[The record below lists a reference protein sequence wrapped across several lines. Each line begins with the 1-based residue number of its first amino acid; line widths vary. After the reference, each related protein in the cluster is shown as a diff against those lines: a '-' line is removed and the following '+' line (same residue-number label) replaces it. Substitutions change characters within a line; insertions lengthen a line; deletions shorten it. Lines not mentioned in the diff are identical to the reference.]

1 MREPTRSDTA
11 AEPPRT
17 ARVQPNP
24 GASSPASSDSTSSNI
39 QDRLIRLEE
48 LFHVV
53 AHSQQGYRELIDSMD
68 DVMFSTTLEGEIRA
82 VNQRFAELAEL
93 PFSDIVGRNME
104 SIIEE
109 PTREMAERALA
120 RFLERRFWQGIL
132 RVRMRKTSGVRYFD
146 CALRGVVQGGK
157 VVGVSGLAR
166 DVTYERES
174 EARFTQLFETLHEGV
189 YFSTPE
195 GRLLDANPALVTM
208 LGYENKDELLQV
220 NVTDLYMNA
229 GDRPSLLQ
237 ELEEQR
243 TVREREI
250 VLRRKDGKPLTC
262 LDTSTAIRDTSG
274 RVLRYQGTLVDITQR
289 REMERRLHQEQEFA
303 RRLVESFPD
312 MIVVLDRE
320 RRYTYVSA
328 RMQEQLGFAPEE
340 MLGQSLGER
349 THEDDRSALLEMHG
363 EMIQG
368 KRTYGTVEYRT
379 LHKEGSWRTVRATAS
394 PLCDASG
401 NIIGVIASAR
411 DITDMKRLEQQ
422 VSQSERLAAMG
433 QMIAGVAHELNNPL
447 TAILGINDLLREKA
461 ADEATRRQ
469 MDLIQKQARR
479 AAEIVQ
485 NLLTFS
491 RPRAPRRSQV
501 RLDELVLHTIQL
513 HEYSL
518 HVNDV
523 KVDYHVEPGLPPV
536 LGDSHQL
543 MQVFLNLIV
552 NAEQAIREARTH
564 GKLSV
569 RIGQEG
575 DRLQV
580 AFQDDGPGIP
590 PVILPRIFDPF
601 FTTKRPGRGTGLGLS
616 ICMAIM
622 REHGGNIEART
633 LADGGAQFTLTFPV
647 AHGETHR
654 IQEQEPISKEQ
665 AFTG

>member
-1 MREPTRSDTA
+1 
-11 AEPPRT
+11 
-17 ARVQPNP
+17 
-24 GASSPASSDSTSSNI
+24 
-39 QDRLIRLEE
+39 
-48 LFHVV
+48 
-53 AHSQQGYRELIDSMD
+53 
-68 DVMFSTTLEGEIRA
+68 MFSISLEGEIRA
-82 VNQRFAELAEL
+82 VNRRFAELAEL
-93 PFSDIVGRNME
+93 PFSDIVGHNLE

-109 PTREMAERALA
+109 PTRETAERSLP

-132 RVRMRKTSGVRYFD
+132 RVRLRKTGGMRYFD
-146 CALRGVVQGGK
+146 CTLRGVVKDGE

-220 NVTDLYMNA
+220 NVTELYTNA
-229 GDRPSLLQ
+229 EDRPNLLQ

-250 VLRRKDGKPLTC
+250 VLRRKDGRPVIC
-262 LDTSTAIRDTSG
+262 LDTSTAIRDTAG

-289 REMERRLHQEQEFA
+289 REMEERLHQEQEFA

-320 RRYTYVSA
+320 GRYTYISA
-328 RMQEQLGFAPEE
+328 RMKDQLGYEPEE
-340 MLGQSLGER
+340 ILGRSLGER
-349 THEDDRSALLEMHG
+349 THADDQSALLEMHR

-379 LHKEGSWRTVRATAS
+379 LHMDGSWRTVRATAR
-394 PLCDASG
+394 PLCDACG
-401 NIIGVIASAR
+401 NIVGVIASAR
-411 DITDMKRLEQQ
+411 DMTELKRLEQQ

-461 ADEATRRQ
+461 ADDATRRQ
-469 MDLIQKQARR
+469 LDLTQKQARR

-491 RPRAPRRSQV
+491 RPRAPRRGQI
-501 RLDELVLHTIQL
+501 RLDDLVLHTIQL

-518 HVNDV
+518 HVNNV
-523 KVDYHVEPGLPPV
+523 HVDYHAGPELPPV
-536 LGDSHQL
+536 FGDSNQL

-552 NAEQAIREARTH
+552 NAEQAIREVRSY

-569 RIGQEG
+569 RVAQEG
-575 DRLQV
+575 DKVQV

-590 PVILPRIFDPF
+590 PLILSRIFDPF

-633 LADGGAQFTLTFPV
+633 LAEGGALFTLTFPAANGGVNGNSGEQSPGNV
-647 AHGETHR
+647 ASIAPKSDPSPQG
-654 IQEQEPISKEQ
+654 
-665 AFTG
+665 